1 MNTAQA
7 LVPIVAV
14 VLDLAIAYNFL
25 QDLYRPER
33 RVSGG
38 DKTIWA
44 LIIVFGSILGWAV
57 YLFYG
62 REA

>member
-1 MNTAQA
+1 MDITLA
-7 LVPIVAV
+7 LVPLVGLA
-14 VLDLAIAYNFL
+14 LDLAIAYTFL
-25 QDLYRPER
+25 MDLYRPER

-44 LIIVFGSILGWAV
+44 LIILFGSVLGWAA

>member
-1 MNTAQA
+1 MDITLA
-7 LVPIVAV
+7 LVPLVGLA
-14 VLDLAIAYNFL
+14 LDLAIAYNFL

-44 LIIVFGSILGWAV
+44 LIILFGSVLGWAA